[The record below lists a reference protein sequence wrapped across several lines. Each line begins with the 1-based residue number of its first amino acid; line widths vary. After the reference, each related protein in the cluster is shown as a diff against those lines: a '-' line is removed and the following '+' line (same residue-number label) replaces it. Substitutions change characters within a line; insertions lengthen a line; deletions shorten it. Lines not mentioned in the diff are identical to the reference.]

1 MRLHSARLHEIP
13 VGKREAFDT
22 TAAVRV
28 RHGRPDAE
36 ARRRGSADSGFQV
49 DLRGEAAKGGV
60 VDLRGTDA
68 DPQRSGQ
75 ERDIAAAAPQG
86 DEGGR
91 VPRSDERRVGYGYDG
106 RRRST

>member
-36 ARRRGSADSGFQV
+36 ARRRGSADYGFQV
-49 DLRGEAAKGGV
+49 DLRREAAQGGV
-60 VDLRGTDA
+60 VDLRRSDA
-68 DPQRSGQ
+68 DPHRSGPD
-75 ERDIAAAAPQG
+75 RDTAAVAPPG
-86 DEGGR
+86 WEEGR
-91 VPRSDERRVGYGYDG
+91 VAGHVLTYASKIG
-106 RRRST
+106 

>member
-60 VDLRGTDA
+60 VDLRGSAA
-68 DPQRSGQ
+68 DPPRTGP
-75 ERDIAAAAPQG
+75 DPHIAAVAPQG
-86 DEGGR
+86 DEPGP
-91 VPRSDERRVGYGYDG
+91 VPVPILHL
-106 RRRST
+106 T